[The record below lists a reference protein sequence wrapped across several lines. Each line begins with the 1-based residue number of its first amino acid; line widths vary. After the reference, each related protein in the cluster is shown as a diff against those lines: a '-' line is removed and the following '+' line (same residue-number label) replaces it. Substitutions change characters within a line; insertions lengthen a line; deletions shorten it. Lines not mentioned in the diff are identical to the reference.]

1 MFCRERGLMKDIP
14 ALLCTVLSVKDRA
27 LLNFVF
33 PCVIDNPKMLLPSG
47 KDVPD
52 VSFQTRAGAWNCE
65 WTAIARRAP

>member
-33 PCVIDNPKMLLPSG
+33 PCVIDNPKMLLHFG
-47 KDVPD
+47 
-52 VSFQTRAGAWNCE
+52 Q
-65 WTAIARRAP
+65 RRS